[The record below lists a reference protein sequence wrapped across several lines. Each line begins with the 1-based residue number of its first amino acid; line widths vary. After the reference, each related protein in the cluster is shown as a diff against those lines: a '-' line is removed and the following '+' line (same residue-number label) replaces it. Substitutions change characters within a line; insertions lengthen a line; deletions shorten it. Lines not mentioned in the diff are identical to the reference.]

1 MALPVPPARR
11 RPSLPYCEPAEGRDY
26 WIVDGIFPD
35 PEALVTRFQ
44 TLDAWELGFPHTGET
59 WPGMRSRNA
68 LTPEE
73 LARLEAKVRELTGAR
88 RLWSEQ
94 PAGGGFLNHNVVQ
107 VVGATESG
115 PRPHTDSRKLC
126 RYAAVVYLTPGAPP
140 QAGTTF
146 YRLRYPD
153 GTLSGNI
160 CPAPHANLHEALG
173 VRSLPLQAWHP
184 DVAIPNVFNRLL
196 LYRAD
201 MVHSATSYF
210 GHDLATKRMTALFFW
225 MAE

>member
-1 MALPVPPARR
+1 MSLPVSAAKR
-11 RPSLPYCEPAEGRDY
+11 RPSLPYRTPTEGRDY
-26 WIVDGIFPD
+26 WIVDGIFPE
-35 PEALVTRFQ
+35 PKALVARFQ
-44 TLDAWELGFPHTGET
+44 ALEEWELGFPHTREF

-68 LTPEE
+68 LKPEE
-73 LARLEAKVRELTGAR
+73 LAALEAKVRELTGAR

-94 PAGGGFLNHNVVQ
+94 PVGGAFLNHNVVQ
-107 VVGATESG
+107 VVGAQESG
-115 PRPHTDSRKLC
+115 PRPHTDSRKVC
-126 RYAAVVYLTPGAPP
+126 RYAAVVYLTPRAPS

-153 GTLSGNI
+153 GTLSGNL
-160 CPAPHANLHEALG
+160 CPASHANLGEALG
-173 VRSLPLQAWHP
+173 VTKLPLQAWHP
-184 DVAIPNVFNRLL
+184 ELAIPNVFNRLL

-201 MVHSATSYF
+201 LVHSATSYF